1 MNIDWNIWAFFAFLA
16 FGSIGLLAEGVI
28 RLRSGFGAR
37 WKGIGFCVLAMILCI
52 GGNVGVYFLYASNS
66 GLLHTFENPPNP
78 THLEPNWGADM
89 SREDRTKYSR
99 MLAQTSFENW
109 GITVN
114 YFDEKGTLRPYQ
126 ATEADRAK
134 VQWRR
139 RTVAYLEQTTTLL
152 GWITLGWLFIPW
164 LALGVA
170 FVPATARALGALTGR
185 SNSDAL
191 QSRSAPLS

>member
-1 MNIDWNIWAFFAFLA
+1 MNIDWNIWAFFALLA

-28 RLRSGFGAR
+28 RLRSRFGAR
-37 WKGIGFCVLAMILCI
+37 WKGIGSCVLAMILCI
-52 GGNVGVYFLYASNS
+52 GGNVGVYFFYASNS
-66 GLLHTFENPPNP
+66 GLLDTFKNPPNP
-78 THLEPNWGADM
+78 THLEPHWGTDM

-114 YFDEKGTLRPYQ
+114 YFDETGTLRPYQ

-139 RTVAYLEQTTTLL
+139 QTVAYLEKTTKLL
-152 GWITLGWLFIPW
+152 GWITFGWLFVPW
-164 LALGVA
+164 LALGMA

-185 SNSDAL
+185 SNADAL